1 MDTNV
6 DNLKT
11 DTTSTPDGWTEE
23 YAKENIKIIRNLQ
36 AVGNLIEERDRI
48 RSEQEKIAAAQRKP
62 NLNLKDKYMYATT
75 QLDKTVE
82 EIDKHGE
89 ARTILSRN
97 FMNKYLD
104 AFTIIDNICLPAES
118 ARIDY
123 QIIDDTIKRNA
134 LTAIQTFINSQRTPE
149 FSGLSYAT
157 KETILD
163 LKYQMSKIWNNLN
176 DIVYLTISITANYM
190 LSQLMFYVARQT
202 MFVYIKENIIRP
214 HLHEFI
220 AKARENIMREDMLI
234 DIDDKKVEIINEV
247 QEYVYAMM
255 ISMDIEKQNI
265 IRKKLCSYRNDDRFL
280 RIMEGELID
289 TDWLIPDFVRDLILF
304 KDNSEEIIAGKKYQ
318 SFYKRYMKALTVSSN
333 EELFREF
340 ISSEMLDIEFSEKL
354 KKTIKKRNQEQQLPS
369 QEYMLIDGINMEEM
383 RLISKVVRGTLTFE
397 ERSLLAGSKYAERIY
412 EIIDRKGG
420 LRVKWEIKDDKLVSY
435 NEITQERATYD
446 FKTSKYETDIDPYL
460 NKFPDFIKNALY
472 DKNGVISVDNLPDCF
487 LFQGGFV
494 ANDKS
499 DPNEIAKI
507 YDVYAGSHRDQKI
520 GQRNAFIEYYFRKY
534 SKDRPEECRA
544 YKSIIENHREFG
556 LKHIP
561 MEYINLGTKPIIR
574 DNEHKLMGDLCELE
588 GLYRELVQA
597 QNDRVERIRRYNLG
611 IDPNLKKN
619 ERNEIIKEE
628 VPFIEGLPEG
638 VKLKYMP
645 KTKWERD
652 MLLNEEIERSR
663 KLNIKYN
670 TYNGLSPTINFLS
683 NMNDLPEGSENQTRD
698 EIREK
703 QIARVWAK
711 ERDELLNKTVNQTP
725 LGMTPKER
733 EDSLY

>member
-1 MDTNV
+1 MEPSVINKNIPPVQPPEGWTPEYAEE
-6 DNLKT
+6 NLKL
-11 DTTSTPDGWTEE
+11 
-23 YAKENIKIIRNLQ
+23 IRNLQ
-36 AVGNLIEERDRI
+36 NMGRLVEERDRI
-48 RSEQEKIAAAQRKP
+48 RAEQEKLAQAQKKP
-62 NLNLKDKYMYATT
+62 NLNLKDRYMYATT
-75 QLDKTVE
+75 QLDKTIE

-89 ARTILSRN
+89 VRTTLARN

-104 AFTIIDNICLPAES
+104 AYTIIDNLYLPAES

-123 QIIDDTIKRNA
+123 QIIEDTIKRNA
-134 LTAIQTFINSQRTPE
+134 LTAIQTFINSQRTPD

-163 LKYQMSKIWNNLN
+163 LKYQMSRIWNNLN
-176 DIVYLTISITANYM
+176 DIVHLTISITANFM
-190 LSQLMFYVARQT
+190 ISQLMFYVAKQT
-202 MFVYIKENIIRP
+202 IFVYIKESILRP

-220 AKARENIMREDMLI
+220 QTARENIMREDMLI

-255 ISMDIEKQNI
+255 ISMDIEKQNQM
-265 IRKKLCSYRNDDRFL
+265 RKKLCSYRDDDRFL

-318 SFYKRYMKALTVSSN
+318 SFYKRYMRALTIPAN

-340 ISSEMLDIEFSEKL
+340 ISGEMLDIEFSNKL
-354 KKTIKKRNQEQQLPS
+354 KATIKKRNQEQQLPS
-369 QEYMLIDGINMEEM
+369 QDYMLIDGITMDEM
-383 RLISKVVRGTLTFE
+383 RLITKVVRGTISFE
-397 ERSLLAGSKYAERIY
+397 ERALLAGSKYAEKIY

-420 LRVKWEIKDDKLVSY
+420 LRIRWEIKDNNLVSY

-472 DKNGVISVDNLPDCF
+472 DKNGHISVDNLPDCF

-499 DPNEIAKI
+499 NPAEIAKI
-507 YDVYAGSHRDQKI
+507 YDVYAGSHKDKKI
-520 GQRNAFIEYYFRKY
+520 AQRQAFIDYYFRKY
-534 SKDRPEECRA
+534 SKTKPEECKA
-544 YKSIIENHREFG
+544 FKNVVENHREYG

-561 MEYINLGTKPIIR
+561 QEYINLGTKPLIR

-588 GLYRELVQA
+588 GLYRELWQA
-597 QNDRVERIRRYNLG
+597 QEDRIERINRYNLG
-611 IDPNLKKN
+611 AEPNVKKN
-619 ERNEIIKEE
+619 ERNEIVKEE

-638 VKLKYMP
+638 VRLKYMP

-652 MLLNEEIERSR
+652 MLLNEEIERVK
-663 KLNIKYN
+663 KLGVQYN
-670 TYNGLSPTINFLS
+670 TYNGLSPTMNFLAD
-683 NMNDLPEGSENQTRD
+683 MVDLPEGSEYQTRN
-698 EIREK
+698 EIRES
-703 QIARVWAK
+703 QIARAWAK
-711 ERDELLNKTVNQTP
+711 QRDLEEAAKKQNP
-725 LGMTPKER
+725 LGMTAKER
-733 EDSLY
+733 EDTLY